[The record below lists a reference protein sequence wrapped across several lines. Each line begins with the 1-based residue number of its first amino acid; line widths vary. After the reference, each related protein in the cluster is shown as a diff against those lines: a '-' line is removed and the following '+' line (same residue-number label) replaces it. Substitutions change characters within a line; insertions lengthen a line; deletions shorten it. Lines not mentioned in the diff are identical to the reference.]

1 MYEYRCKVVK
11 IIDGDTVDVDIDLG
25 FGVWMHKER
34 VRLFGI
40 DTPES
45 RTRDL
50 EEKNIDNDYKYSRD
64 TYYELVE
71 KGKQSLELMIEVAR
85 ESEHP
90 RAFEVLSGM
99 IKNISDVNDRL
110 MDLNKKKKDI
120 DKKDEVKKIANTTNN
135 LFVGSTT
142 ELQKL
147 LKNESEIV
155 NVTPKPE

>member
-1 MYEYRCKVVK
+1 MKQ
-11 IIDGDTVDVDIDLG
+11 
-25 FGVWMHKER
+25 F
-34 VRLFGI
+34 F
-40 DTPES
+40 PP
-45 RTRDL
+45 
-50 EEKNIDNDYKYSRD
+50 EEKNVDNDYKYSRD

-110 MDLNKKKKDI
+110 MDLNKKKKDLDRKEEI
-120 DKKDEVKKIANTTNN
+120 KNIANTTNN
-135 LFVGSTT
+135 LFVGSTA

-147 LKNESEIV
+147 LKNETDLK
-155 NVTPKPE
+155 NVTPKSK

>member
-1 MYEYRCKVVK
+1 MSDSDKINNDYEY
-11 IIDGDTVDVDIDLG
+11 
-25 FGVWMHKER
+25 
-34 VRLFGI
+34 
-40 DTPES
+40 S
-45 RTRDL
+45 R
-50 EEKNIDNDYKYSRD
+50 E

-120 DKKDEVKKIANTTNN
+120 DKKEEIKKIANTTNN
-135 LFVGSTT
+135 LFVGSTAD
-142 ELQKL
+142 LQKI
-147 LKNESEIV
+147 LKNENNIL
-155 NVTPKPE
+155 NNLRK

>member
-1 MYEYRCKVVK
+1 MSDKKDMEK
-11 IIDGDTVDVDIDLG
+11 
-25 FGVWMHKER
+25 F
-34 VRLFGI
+34 F
-40 DTPES
+40 PP
-45 RTRDL
+45 

-110 MDLNKKKKDI
+110 MDLNKKKKEI
-120 DKKDEVKKIANTTNN
+120 DKKDDIKKVANTTNN

-155 NVTPKPE
+155 NVTPKPEWKLSRQS

>member
-1 MYEYRCKVVK
+1 MSDKKDMEK
-11 IIDGDTVDVDIDLG
+11 
-25 FGVWMHKER
+25 F
-34 VRLFGI
+34 F
-40 DTPES
+40 PP
-45 RTRDL
+45 

-71 KGKQSLELMIEVAR
+71 KGKQSLQLMIEVAR

-110 MDLNKKKKDI
+110 MDLNKKKKEI
-120 DKKDEVKKIANTTNN
+120 DKKDDIKKVANTTNN

>member
-1 MYEYRCKVVK
+1 MMSGK
-11 IIDGDTVDVDIDLG
+11 
-25 FGVWMHKER
+25 KEMEK
-34 VRLFGI
+34 FF
-40 DTPES
+40 PP
-45 RTRDL
+45 

>member
-1 MYEYRCKVVK
+1 MSDSDKINNDYEY
-11 IIDGDTVDVDIDLG
+11 
-25 FGVWMHKER
+25 
-34 VRLFGI
+34 
-40 DTPES
+40 S
-45 RTRDL
+45 R
-50 EEKNIDNDYKYSRD
+50 E

-120 DKKDEVKKIANTTNN
+120 DKKEEIKKIANTTNN
-135 LFVGSTT
+135 LFVGSTAD
-142 ELQKL
+142 LQKI
-147 LKNESEIV
+147 LKNEKELIE
-155 NVTPKPE
+155 VTPKQE

>member
-1 MYEYRCKVVK
+1 MSDKKDMEK
-11 IIDGDTVDVDIDLG
+11 
-25 FGVWMHKER
+25 F
-34 VRLFGI
+34 F
-40 DTPES
+40 PP
-45 RTRDL
+45 
-50 EEKNIDNDYKYSRD
+50 EEKNVDNDYKYSRD

-110 MDLNKKKKDI
+110 MDLNKKKKDL
-120 DKKDEVKKIANTTNN
+120 DKKEEIKNIANTTNN

-147 LKNESEIV
+147 LKNETDLI
-155 NVTPKPE
+155 NVTPESK